1 MHRCSNHT
9 HSCLQVSASLAS
21 ESLNVSAMVVS
32 AAIVASAMLATDT
45 LQARAWADKPIQVDA
60 RSLTPPL
67 KVTASLVCDVGEIAP
82 VEGYFITADGFIFAT
97 ADGYI
102 FRPADL

>member
-32 AAIVASAMLATDT
+32 AAIVASAMLANDT

-82 VEGYFITADGFIFAT
+82 VEGLFFTKDGMVFFTADNLMFESK
-97 ADGYI
+97 
-102 FRPADL
+102 

>member
-1 MHRCSNHT
+1 MHKCSNHT

-21 ESLNVSAMVVS
+21 ESLNVSAIAVS
-32 AAIVASAMLATDT
+32 AAIVASAMLANDT
-45 LQARAWADKPIQVDA
+45 LQASAWADKPIQVDA

-82 VEGYFITADGFIFAT
+82 VEGFLFTADGMVLYT
-97 ADGYI
+97 ADG
-102 FRPADL
+102 LMLESL

>member
-1 MHRCSNHT
+1 MHRSCTPT

-21 ESLNVSAMVVS
+21 ESLNVSAMAVS
-32 AAIVASAMLATDT
+32 AAIVASAMLANDT
-45 LQARAWADKPIQVDA
+45 LQARAWADKPIQVDT

-67 KVTASLVCDVGEIAP
+67 KVTASLVCDLEEI
-82 VEGYFITADGFIFAT
+82 EGYFITADGFIFAT
-97 ADGYI
+97 AEGYL

>member
-1 MHRCSNHT
+1 MHRCCTHT

-32 AAIVASAMLATDT
+32 EAIVASAMLANDT

-67 KVTASLVCDVGEIAP
+67 KVTASLVCDVGEISP
-82 VEGYFITADGFIFAT
+82 VEGYFFTKDDMAFYTAE
-97 ADGYI
+97 GYM
-102 FRPADL
+102 FEAK